1 MNETGAEQ
9 PVLQSP
15 LDAILRSELDAGN
28 EIAEIQLGSWS
39 EVDIVVS
46 LKFPF
51 RRSYQDEFNAAV
63 FYRNTDTHYPLTDSC
78 TANRE
83 AVEAPY

>member
-1 MNETGAEQ
+1 MNETGAEI

-15 LDAILRSELDAGN
+15 LDTILQRELDADN
-28 EIAEIQLGSWS
+28 EIAEIQIGGWS
-39 EVDIVVS
+39 EVEVVVS

-51 RRSYQDEFNAAV
+51 RKDYQNDFPTV
-63 FYRNTDTHYPLTDSC
+63 TFYRNTDTHYPLTDSY

>member
-1 MNETGAEQ
+1 MIETPAEL
-9 PVLQSP
+9 PVLQPP

-28 EIAEIQLGSWS
+28 DIAGIQIGGWS

-51 RRSYQDEFNAAV
+51 RKDYREEFPNVA
-63 FYRNTDTHYPLTDSC
+63 FYRNTDTHYSLTDSYS
-78 TANRE
+78 ARRE

>member
-1 MNETGAEQ
+1 MSASSAEL
-9 PVLQSP
+9 PVLQPP
-15 LDAILRSELDAGN
+15 LDAILRSEFELGN
-28 EIAEIQLGSWS
+28 EIAEVQLGGWS
-39 EVDIVVS
+39 EVDLVVS

-51 RRSYQDEFNAAV
+51 RKDYQKEFENAE
-63 FYRNTDTHYPLTDSC
+63 FYRNTDTHYPLSDSY

>member
-1 MNETGAEQ
+1 MSTNNVE
-9 PVLQSP
+9 PPILQAP

-28 EIAEIQLGSWS
+28 EIAEIQIGGWS

-51 RRSYQDEFNAAV
+51 RKDYREEFPNAA
-63 FYRNTDTHYPLTDSC
+63 FYRNIDTHYPLTDSYS
-78 TANRE
+78 ANRE

>member
-1 MNETGAEQ
+1 MNSDPTALPALCE
-9 PVLQSP
+9 P
-15 LDAILRSELDAGN
+15 LDAILRSELGSGN
-28 EIAEIQLGSWS
+28 EIAEIQLGGWS

-51 RRSYQDEFNAAV
+51 GKDYQNEFQSV
-63 FYRNTDTHYPLTDSC
+63 TFYRNTDAHYSLTDSY